1 MCHSQTRICGDI
13 KGMQQKIVLYEEELL
28 KRAKMLDLLLLGRR
42 ITAYPYLNA
51 PEGLLLDRG

>member
-1 MCHSQTRICGDI
+1 
-13 KGMQQKIVLYEEELL
+13 MQQKIVLYEEELL